1 MQSALRARSQQALR
15 HLHVM
20 LHIFDGVRAVIER
33 FTFVPAPPSP
43 HTRRFCPAQYL
54 SPDG

>member
-1 MQSALRARSQQALR
+1 MR
-15 HLHVM
+15 
-20 LHIFDGVRAVIER
+20 HIFDGVRAVIER